1 MTDLLTNSLSRINA
15 SGQVCIIGCGA
26 ELGEASDPRSCC
38 AEVGV
43 SPVCRAW
50 CGAREADLDLSYSA
64 EICAMSYAEKIM
76 G

>member
-1 MTDLLTNSLSRINA
+1 MELA
-15 SGQVCIIGCGA
+15 ESG
-26 ELGEASDPRSCC
+26 DPGSCC

-50 CGAREADLDLSYSA
+50 CGAREADMDLSYSA
-64 EICAMSYAEKIM
+64 EICAMSYAENIM